1 MNRGYSMSLL
11 ELKDVKKS
19 FMLGKKKF
27 PVLKGI
33 NLELDRGEFVSIL
46 GESGGGKTTL
56 LNTIGG
62 LDSQFEGDI
71 FVDGK
76 SLKKGSD
83 KALDNYRSHTVGFVF
98 QSFHLIS
105 HLTILENVLVPL
117 EMSSLS
123 KSERIQRATDLLK
136 KVGLEEHVT
145 KHPNQLSGGQKQ
157 RVAIARA
164 LANDPEIIIADE
176 PTGALDSQ
184 NTKEVLKILDD
195 IAKEGKLVI
204 AVTHS
209 QTVADYGTRI
219 VHLADGVIDSDKTI
233 RESYKM
239 ENISDANKKITHLSF
254 MDTFRLA
261 WEHML
266 YTKGRNILII
276 IGAAI
281 GIFSVILMLGLGSG
295 VTGYINGEMTKQINP
310 NAIQVTKNLP
320 QNGAN
325 TDTDSINITKSD
337 ITSFK
342 DIKNVEKVEKAYF
355 LQSPKL
361 NYNKKNTNVQYF
373 QTWNATEKTGDI
385 TKGSKPSNGEIILLK
400 SDAQK
405 LNKKH
410 YKNLV
415 GKTVKMYI
423 STLDDDKKPTQVA
436 IDLKVSGIIK
446 SGSSAITYDTLKSAS
461 KKSNVTIK
469 PNFATLTV
477 NETQNVKAVQ
487 DKIKSYKM
495 TVKSKKQNKYMITG
509 VGAIIDQLNTYLNLA
524 FYVLAGV
531 AGISLI
537 VSAIMIIVVLYI
549 SVSERTQEIGILRA
563 IGARK
568 KDIRNM
574 FVSESFLIG
583 LVSGVFAVLIAYGV
597 QLLIN
602 NATQNAFKATIVSI
616 SPGNAIFGI
625 AISIIISLL
634 AALAPSRRAAKLD
647 PRDSL
652 TDE

>member
-1 MNRGYSMSLL
+1 MSLL

-19 FMLGKKKF
+19 FTLNKQEF

-33 NLELDRGEFVSIL
+33 DLKLDRGEFVSIL

-62 LDSQFEGDI
+62 LDSQFKGDI
-71 FVDGK
+71 LVDGK

-105 HLTILENVLVPL
+105 HLTILENVMVPL
-117 EMSSLS
+117 EMSSLN
-123 KSERIQRATDLLK
+123 KSQRTDRAKSLLA
-136 KVGLEEHVT
+136 KVGLSEHLD
-145 KHPNQLSGGQKQ
+145 KHPSQLSGGQKQ

-176 PTGALDSQ
+176 PTGALDSE
-184 NTKEVLKILDD
+184 NTEEVLKILDD

-209 QTVADYGTRI
+209 QIVADYGTRV
-219 VHLADGVIDSDKTI
+219 VHLQDGKVDSDKKL
-233 RESYKM
+233 RDSYPVPNDTTTEK
-239 ENISDANKKITHLSF
+239 NITHLSF
-254 MDTFRLA
+254 GDTFRLA
-261 WEHML
+261 WEHMR

-281 GIFSVILMLGLGSG
+281 GIFSVIFMLGLGSG
-295 VTGYINGEMTKQINP
+295 ITGYINGEMTKQVNP
-310 NAIQVTKNLP
+310 NAIQVTKTVSRD
-320 QNGAN
+320 N
-325 TDTDSINITKSD
+325 TDPNSINVTNSD
-337 ITSFK
+337 VKTLK
-342 DIKNVEKVEKAYF
+342 NIKNVKKVEKAYF
-355 LQSPKL
+355 AQGPKV
-361 NYNKKNTNVQYF
+361 NFNNKNVAVQFF
-373 QTWNATEKTGDI
+373 QTWNATEKPGDI
-385 TKGSKPSNGEIILLK
+385 TQGKKPGNNQIILLK

-405 LNKKH
+405 LDKNN
-410 YKNLV
+410 YKNMV
-415 GKTVKMYI
+415 GKNVKMYVT
-423 STLDDDKKPTQVA
+423 SLDKNNQPTQ
-436 IDLKVSGIIK
+436 ITMNLKVSGIIK
-446 SGSSAITYDTLKSAS
+446 SGSSAVTYNTLENAAKDA
-461 KKSNVTIK
+461 NVNIK
-469 PNFATLTV
+469 PNFVTLSV
-477 NETQNVKAVQ
+477 NNTLNVKDVQ
-487 DKIKSYKM
+487 NKVKSYK
-495 TVKSKKQNKYMITG
+495 TTIDKKKQNKYTITG
-509 VGAIIDQLNTYLNLA
+509 VGAIIDSLNTYLRLA
-524 FYVLAGV
+524 FDVLAGI

-574 FVSESFLIG
+574 FISESFLIG
-583 LVSGVFAVLIAYGV
+583 LLSGVFASIIAWLAQMGA
-597 QLLIN
+597 
-602 NATQNAFKATIVSI
+602 NAVAQGAFKATIVSI
-616 SPGNAIFGI
+616 SPGNFIFGI
-625 AISIIISLL
+625 VISIVISLL

>member
-1 MNRGYSMSLL
+1 MSLL
-11 ELKDVKKS
+11 ELKNVKKS
-19 FMLGKKKF
+19 FTLNKQEF

-33 NLELDRGEFVSIL
+33 DLKLDRGEFVSIL

-62 LDSQFEGDI
+62 LDSQFQGDI
-71 FVDGK
+71 LVDGK

-105 HLTILENVLVPL
+105 HLTILENVMVPL
-117 EMSSLS
+117 EMTSLN
-123 KSERIQRATDLLK
+123 KSQRTDRAKSLLA
-136 KVGLEEHVT
+136 KVGLAEHLD
-145 KHPNQLSGGQKQ
+145 KHPSQLSGGQKQ

-176 PTGALDSQ
+176 PTGALDSE
-184 NTKEVLKILDD
+184 NTEEVLKILDD

-209 QTVADYGTRI
+209 QIVADYGTRV
-219 VHLADGVIDSDKTI
+219 VHLQDGKIDSDKSL
-233 RESYKM
+233 R
-239 ENISDANKKITHLSF
+239 DAYPIPDQSSSQKNITHLSF
-254 MDTFRLA
+254 GDTFRLA
-261 WEHML
+261 WEHMR

-276 IGAAI
+276 LGAAI
-281 GIFSVILMLGLGSG
+281 GIFSVIFMLGLGSG
-295 VTGYINGEMTKQINP
+295 ITGYINGEMTKQVNP
-310 NAIQVTKNLP
+310 NAIQVTKTVSRD
-320 QNGAN
+320 N
-325 TDTDSINITKSD
+325 TDPNSINMTTADIDKLKS
-337 ITSFK
+337 
-342 DIKNVEKVEKAYF
+342 IKNVKKVEKAYF
-355 LQSPKL
+355 TQSSKV
-361 NYNKKNTNVQYF
+361 NYNQKNASLQFF
-373 QTWNATEKTGDI
+373 QTWNATEKSDDI
-385 TKGSKPSNGEIILLK
+385 TQGKKPNNNQIILLK

-405 LNKKH
+405 LDKKN
-410 YKNLV
+410 YKNMV
-415 GKTVKMYI
+415 GKTIKMYVT
-423 STLDDDKKPTQVA
+423 TLDKNNQPTQ
-436 IDLKVSGIIK
+436 ITMNLKVSGIIK
-446 SGSSAITYDTLKSAS
+446 SGSSAISYDTLETAAKAA
-461 KKSNVTIK
+461 NVSIK

-477 NETQNVKAVQ
+477 NDTLNVKGVQ
-487 DKIKSYKM
+487 EKVKSYK
-495 TVKSKKQNKYMITG
+495 TTIDKKKQNKYTITG
-509 VGAIIDQLNTYLNLA
+509 VGAIIDSLNTYLRLA
-524 FYVLAGV
+524 FDVLAGI

-574 FVSESFLIG
+574 FISESFLIG
-583 LVSGVFAVLIAYGV
+583 LLSGVFASIIAWLVQMGV
-597 QLLIN
+597 
-602 NATQNAFKATIVSI
+602 NAGAQSAFKATIVAI
-616 SPGNAIFGI
+616 SPGNFIFGI
-625 AISIIISLL
+625 VISIIISLL

>member
-1 MNRGYSMSLL
+1 MSLL

-19 FMLGKKKF
+19 FTLNKQEF

-33 NLELDRGEFVSIL
+33 NLKLDRGEFVSIL

-62 LDSQFEGDI
+62 LDSQFEGD
-71 FVDGK
+71 VLVNGQ

-105 HLTILENVLVPL
+105 HLTILENVMVPL
-117 EMSSLS
+117 EMSALS
-123 KSERIQRATDLLK
+123 RSERTDRAKSLLA
-136 KVGLEEHVT
+136 KVGLSEHLE

-184 NTKEVLKILDD
+184 NTEEVLKILDN

-209 QTVADYGTRI
+209 QMVADYGTRV
-219 VHLADGVIDSDKTI
+219 VHLQDGKIDSDEQL
-233 RESYKM
+233 RDSYPIPN
-239 ENISDANKKITHLSF
+239 ETSDKKKITHLSF
-254 MDTFRLA
+254 NDTFRLA
-261 WEHML
+261 WEHMR

-276 IGAAI
+276 LGAAI
-281 GIFSVILMLGLGSG
+281 GIFSVIFMLGLGSG
-295 VTGYINGEMTKQINP
+295 ITSYINGEMAKQVNP
-310 NAIQVTKNLP
+310 DAIQVTKNVSRD
-320 QNGAN
+320 N
-325 TDTDSINITKSD
+325 TDANSINMTNAD
-337 ITSFK
+337 IDRLK
-342 DIKNVEKVEKAYF
+342 GIKNVKKVEKAYF
-355 LQSPKL
+355 AQSPKV
-361 NYNKKNTNVQYF
+361 NYNTKNVSMQFF
-373 QTWNATEKTGDI
+373 QTWNATEKTNDI
-385 TKGSKPSNGEIILLK
+385 TQGKKPGNNEIILLK

-405 LNKKH
+405 LDKKN
-410 YKNLV
+410 YKDIV
-415 GKTVKMYI
+415 GKTVKLYI
-423 STLDDDKKPTQVA
+423 TSLNKNNQPTQ
-436 IDLKVSGIIK
+436 ITMNLKVSGIIT
-446 SGSSAITYDTLKSAS
+446 SGSSAISFNTLESAAKS
-461 KKSNVTIK
+461 SNVDLQ
-469 PNFATLTV
+469 PNFVTLTV
-477 NETQNVKAVQ
+477 NNTLNVKDVQ
-487 DKIKSYKM
+487 TKIKSYK
-495 TVKSKKQNKYMITG
+495 TTIDNKKQNRYTITG
-509 VGAIIDQLNTYLNLA
+509 VGAIIDSLNTYLRLA
-524 FYVLAGV
+524 FDVLAAI

-574 FVSESFLIG
+574 FISESFLIG
-583 LVSGVFAVLIAYGV
+583 LLSGVFASILAWLAQMGANSIAQG
-597 QLLIN
+597 
-602 NATQNAFKATIVSI
+602 AFKATIVSI
-616 SPGNAIFGI
+616 SAGNFIFGI
-625 AISIIISLL
+625 LVSVIISLL

>member
-1 MNRGYSMSLL
+1 MSLL

-33 NLELDRGEFVSIL
+33 NLKLDRGEFVSIL

-71 FVDGK
+71 FVDGQ

-123 KSERIQRATDLLK
+123 KSERVKRAKDLLK

-209 QTVADYGTRI
+209 QTVADFGTRI
-219 VHLADGVIDSDKTI
+219 VHLADGVIDSDKTL
-233 RESYKM
+233 RDSYQTS
-239 ENISDANKKITHLSF
+239 EITTGDKKITHLSF

-276 IGAAI
+276 LGAAI

-325 TDTDSINITKSD
+325 ADTDSININKSD
-337 ITSFK
+337 MKNFK
-342 DIKNVEKVEKAYF
+342 DIKNVKKVEKAYF

-361 NYNKKNTNVQYF
+361 NYDKKNTSPQYF
-373 QTWNATEKTGDI
+373 QTWNDTEKTGDI
-385 TKGSKPSNGEIILLK
+385 TKGSKPKNNEIILLK

-405 LNKKH
+405 LDKKH
-410 YKNLV
+410 YKDLV
-415 GKTVKMYI
+415 GKTIKMYI
-423 STLDDDKKPTQVA
+423 STLDDDKQPTQVTM
-436 IDLKVSGIIK
+436 DLKVSGIIK
-446 SGSSAITYDTLKSAS
+446 SGSSAITYDTLKTAS

-477 NETQNVKAVQ
+477 NETQNVKSVQ

-495 TVKSKKQNKYMITG
+495 TVKNKKQNKYMITG

-583 LVSGVFAVLIAYGV
+583 LVSGIFAVLLAYGI
-597 QLLIN
+597 QILIN
-602 NATQNAFKATIVSI
+602 NGTQNAFKATIVSI

-625 AISIIISLL
+625 VISIIISLL
-634 AALAPSRRAAKLD
+634 AALAPARRAAKLD

>member
-1 MNRGYSMSLL
+1 METSMSFL
-11 ELKDVKKS
+11 ELKNVQKS
-19 FMLGKKKF
+19 FFLGKKKF

-33 NLELDRGEFVSIL
+33 DLSLDRGEFVSIL

-71 FVDGK
+71 LVDGK

-105 HLTILENVLVPL
+105 HLTVLENVLVPL
-117 EMSSLS
+117 EMSTLNRHDRIKRAKSLL
-123 KSERIQRATDLLK
+123 E
-136 KVGLEEHVT
+136 KVGLTEHID

-164 LANDPEIIIADE
+164 LANDPDIIIADE
-176 PTGALDSQ
+176 PTGALDAQ
-184 NTKEVLKILDD
+184 NTEEVLRILNE
-195 IAKEGKLVI
+195 IAEEGKLVI

-219 VHLADGVIDSDKTI
+219 VHLANGVIDSDTNI
-233 RESYKM
+233 RNHYPARPSRR
-239 ENISDANKKITHLSF
+239 DRKITHLNF
-254 MDTFRLA
+254 GDTFRLA

-276 IGAAI
+276 LGAAI
-281 GIFSVILMLGLGSG
+281 GIFSVIFMLGLGSG
-295 VTGYINGEMTKQINP
+295 ITGYINKQMSDQVNP
-310 NAIQVTKNLP
+310 NAIQVTKNAASS
-320 QNGAN
+320 QVNSS
-325 TDTDSINITKSD
+325 TDTSD
-337 ITSFK
+337 ITMTNSDMKRFAK
-342 DIKNVEKVEKAYF
+342 IDHVKKIEKAYF
-355 LQSPKL
+355 AQAPKITMG
-361 NYNKKNTNVQYF
+361 KKNISVPYF
-373 QTWNATEKTGDI
+373 QTWNATEKSGDI
-385 TKGSKPSNGEIILLK
+385 VAGHKPGKNEIILLK
-400 SDAQK
+400 SDATR

-410 YKNLV
+410 YKDLV
-415 GKTVKMYI
+415 GKTITIYVPSQDSNKQPVNVK
-423 STLDDDKKPTQVA
+423 KK
-436 IDLKVSGIIK
+436 LKISGIIK
-446 SGSSAITYDTLKSAS
+446 SGSTAITFDTLKSAS
-461 KKSNVTIK
+461 AKYNVSIK
-469 PNFATLTV
+469 PNFVTLTADS
-477 NETQNVKAVQ
+477 TLNVKKIQ
-487 DKIKSYKM
+487 DKIKSFKH
-495 TVKSKKQNKYMITG
+495 TVKGKQVAVYTITG
-509 VGAIIDQLNTYLNLA
+509 VGAIIDSLNTYLKLA
-524 FYVLAGV
+524 FDVLA
-531 AGISLI
+531 AIASISLI

-574 FVSESFLIG
+574 FISESFLIG
-583 LVSGVFAVLIAYGV
+583 LSSGVFAVIIAYLV
-597 QLLIN
+597 EWAAN
-602 NATQNAFKATIVSI
+602 SAAQNAFKATIVAI

-625 AISIIISLL
+625 VVSILISLV

>member
-1 MNRGYSMSLL
+1 MSFL
-11 ELKDVKKS
+11 ELKNVQKS
-19 FMLGKKKF
+19 FYLGKKKF

-33 NLELDRGEFVSIL
+33 NLSLDRGEFVSIL

-71 FVDGK
+71 LVDGK

-105 HLTILENVLVPL
+105 HLTVLENVLVPL
-117 EMSSLS
+117 EMSTLSRHNRIERAKSLL
-123 KSERIQRATDLLK
+123 E
-136 KVGLEEHVT
+136 KVGLTEHID
-145 KHPNQLSGGQKQ
+145 KHPSQLSGGQKQ

-164 LANDPEIIIADE
+164 LANDPDIIIADE

-184 NTKEVLKILDD
+184 NTEEVLKILDD

-219 VHLADGVIDSDKTI
+219 VHLANGVIDSDTI
-233 RESYKM
+233 IRKSYLSSQ
-239 ENISDANKKITHLSF
+239 IARRDKKITHLSF
-254 MDTFRLA
+254 GDTFRLA

-276 IGAAI
+276 LGAAI
-281 GIFSVILMLGLGSG
+281 GIFSVIFMLGLGSG
-295 VTGYINGEMTKQINP
+295 ITGYINDQMSSQVNP
-310 NAIQVTKNLP
+310 NAIQVTKNVASS
-320 QNGAN
+320 QVNSS
-325 TDTDSINITKSD
+325 TDTSD
-337 ITSFK
+337 ITMSNSDMKKFAK
-342 DIKNVEKVEKAYF
+342 INHVEKIEKAYF
-355 LQSPKL
+355 AQAPKL
-361 NYNKKNTNVQYF
+361 VYQKKNISVPYF

-385 TKGSKPSNGEIILLK
+385 VAGHKPGKNEIILLK
-400 SDAQK
+400 SDATR

-410 YKNLV
+410 YKSLV
-415 GKTVKMYI
+415 GKTVNIYI
-423 STLDDDKKPTQVA
+423 PSQDKNKTPVQVKA
-436 IDLKVSGIIK
+436 KLKISGIIK
-446 SGSSAITYDTLKSAS
+446 SGSTAITYDTLKSAS
-461 KKSNVTIK
+461 SNYGVTIK
-469 PNFATLTV
+469 PNFVTLTADDTLHV
-477 NETQNVKAVQ
+477 KDIQNK
-487 DKIKSYKM
+487 
-495 TVKSKKQNKYMITG
+495 VKSFQTTNSKGKKVAAYTITG
-509 VGAIIDQLNTYLNLA
+509 VGAIIDELNTYLKLA
-524 FYVLAGV
+524 FDVLAAI

-574 FVSESFLIG
+574 FLSESFLIG
-583 LVSGVFAVLIAYGV
+583 LVSGVFAVIIAYIV
-597 QLLIN
+597 QFAAN
-602 NATQNAFKATIVSI
+602 SAAQSAFKATIVSI

-625 AISIIISLL
+625 VVSVIISLI

>member
-1 MNRGYSMSLL
+1 MSLL

-33 NLELDRGEFVSIL
+33 NLSLDRGEFVSIL

-117 EMSSLS
+117 EMSSLN
-123 KSERIQRATDLLK
+123 KSERIKRAKDLLK

-184 NTKEVLKILDD
+184 NTEEVLKILDD

-219 VHLADGVIDSDKTI
+219 VHLADGVIDSDKKI
-233 RESYKM
+233 RDSYKA
-239 ENISDANKKITHLSF
+239 EEPADNNKNITHLSF

-276 IGAAI
+276 LGAAI

-325 TDTDSINITKSD
+325 SDTDSINITKSD
-337 ITSFK
+337 LKNFK
-342 DIKNVEKVEKAYF
+342 DIANVEKVQKAYF

-361 NYNKKNTNVQYF
+361 NYNKKNTAVQYF
-373 QTWNATEKTGDI
+373 QTWNDTEKIGDI

-400 SDAQK
+400 ADAQK
-405 LNKKH
+405 LDKKH

-415 GKTVKMYI
+415 GKTVKIYI

-446 SGSSAITYDTLKSAS
+446 SGSSAITYDTLKNAS

-477 NETQNVKAVQ
+477 NDTKNVKSVQ

-495 TVKSKKQNKYMITG
+495 TVKNKKQNKYMITG

-583 LVSGVFAVLIAYGV
+583 LVSGIFAVLIAYGV

-602 NATQNAFKATIVSI
+602 SATQNAFKATIVSI
-616 SPGNAIFGI
+616 SSGNAIFGI
-625 AISIIISLL
+625 VISIIISLL
-634 AALAPSRRAAKLD
+634 AALAPARRAAKLD

>member
-1 MNRGYSMSLL
+1 MSLL

-33 NLELDRGEFVSIL
+33 NLKLDRGEFVSIL

-71 FVDGK
+71 FVDGQ

-123 KSERIQRATDLLK
+123 KSERVKRAKDLLK

-209 QTVADYGTRI
+209 QTVADFGTRI
-219 VHLADGVIDSDKTI
+219 VHLADGVIDSDKTL
-233 RESYKM
+233 RDSYQTS
-239 ENISDANKKITHLSF
+239 EITTDDKKITHLSF

-276 IGAAI
+276 LGAAI

-325 TDTDSINITKSD
+325 ADTDSININKSD
-337 ITSFK
+337 MKNFK
-342 DIKNVEKVEKAYF
+342 DIKNVKKVEKAYF

-361 NYNKKNTNVQYF
+361 NYDKKNTSPQYF
-373 QTWNATEKTGDI
+373 QTWNDTEKTGDI
-385 TKGSKPSNGEIILLK
+385 TKGSKPKNNEIILLK

-405 LNKKH
+405 LDKKH
-410 YKNLV
+410 YKDLV
-415 GKTVKMYI
+415 GKTIKMYI
-423 STLDDDKKPTQVA
+423 STLDDDKQPTQVTM
-436 IDLKVSGIIK
+436 DLKVSGIIK
-446 SGSSAITYDTLKSAS
+446 SGSSAITYDTLKTAS

-477 NETQNVKAVQ
+477 NETQNVKSVQ
-487 DKIKSYKM
+487 DKVKSYKM
-495 TVKSKKQNKYMITG
+495 TVKNKKQNKYMITG

-583 LVSGVFAVLIAYGV
+583 LVSGIFAVLLAYGI
-597 QLLIN
+597 QILIN
-602 NATQNAFKATIVSI
+602 NGTQNAFKATIVSI

-625 AISIIISLL
+625 VISIIISLL
-634 AALAPSRRAAKLD
+634 AALAPARRAAKLD

>member
-1 MNRGYSMSLL
+1 MSLL

-19 FMLGKKKF
+19 FTLNKQEF

-33 NLELDRGEFVSIL
+33 NLKLDRGEFVSIL

-62 LDSQFEGDI
+62 LDSQFEGD
-71 FVDGK
+71 VLVNGQ

-105 HLTILENVLVPL
+105 HLTILENVMVPL
-117 EMSSLS
+117 EMSALS
-123 KSERIQRATDLLK
+123 RSERTDRAKSLLA
-136 KVGLEEHVT
+136 KVGLSEHLG

-184 NTKEVLKILDD
+184 NTEEVLKILDN

-209 QTVADYGTRI
+209 QMVADYGTRV
-219 VHLADGVIDSDKTI
+219 VHLQDGKIDSDEQL
-233 RESYKM
+233 RDSYPIPN
-239 ENISDANKKITHLSF
+239 ETSAEKKITHLSF
-254 MDTFRLA
+254 NDTFRLA
-261 WEHML
+261 WEHMR

-276 IGAAI
+276 LGAAI
-281 GIFSVILMLGLGSG
+281 GIFAVIFMLGLGSG
-295 VTGYINGEMTKQINP
+295 ITSYINGEMAKQVNP
-310 NAIQVTKNLP
+310 DAIQVTKNVSRD
-320 QNGAN
+320 N
-325 TDTDSINITKSD
+325 TDANSINMTNAD
-337 ITSFK
+337 IDRLK
-342 DIKNVEKVEKAYF
+342 GIKNVKKVEKAYF
-355 LQSPKL
+355 AQSTKV
-361 NYNKKNTNVQYF
+361 NYNTKNVSMQFF
-373 QTWNATEKTGDI
+373 QTWNATEKTNDI
-385 TKGSKPSNGEIILLK
+385 TQGKKPGNNEIILLK

-405 LNKKH
+405 LDKKN
-410 YKNLV
+410 YKDIV
-415 GKTVKMYI
+415 GKTVKLYI
-423 STLDDDKKPTQVA
+423 TSLNKNNQPTQ
-436 IDLKVSGIIK
+436 ITMNLKVSGIIT
-446 SGSSAITYDTLKSAS
+446 SGSSAISFNTLESAAKS
-461 KKSNVTIK
+461 SNVDLQ
-469 PNFATLTV
+469 PNFVTLTV
-477 NETQNVKAVQ
+477 NNTLNVKDVQ
-487 DKIKSYKM
+487 TKIKSYK
-495 TVKSKKQNKYMITG
+495 TTIDNKKQNRYTITG
-509 VGAIIDQLNTYLNLA
+509 VGAIIDSLNTYLRLA
-524 FYVLAGV
+524 FDVLAAI

-574 FVSESFLIG
+574 FISESFLIG
-583 LVSGVFAVLIAYGV
+583 LLSGVFASILAWLAQMGANSIAQG
-597 QLLIN
+597 
-602 NATQNAFKATIVSI
+602 AFKATIVSI
-616 SPGNAIFGI
+616 SPGNFIFGI
-625 AISIIISLL
+625 LVSVIISLL

>member
-1 MNRGYSMSLL
+1 MSLL
-11 ELKDVKKS
+11 ELKNVKKS
-19 FMLGKKKF
+19 FTLNKQEF

-33 NLELDRGEFVSIL
+33 NLKLDRGEFVSIL

-62 LDSQFEGDI
+62 LDSQFKGDI

-105 HLTILENVLVPL
+105 HLTILENVMVPL

-123 KSERIQRATDLLK
+123 KSQRTERAKSLLA
-136 KVGLEEHVT
+136 KVGLEEHLD
-145 KHPNQLSGGQKQ
+145 KHPSQLSGGQKQ

-176 PTGALDSQ
+176 PTGALDSE
-184 NTKEVLKILDD
+184 NTTEVLKILDE
-195 IAKEGKLVI
+195 ISKEGKLVI

-209 QTVADYGTRI
+209 QIVADYGTRV
-219 VHLADGVIDSDKTI
+219 VHLQDGKVDSDK
-233 RESYKM
+233 RLRDSYPIVN
-239 ENISDANKKITHLSF
+239 ETTSDKKITHLSF
-254 MDTFRLA
+254 GNTFRLA
-261 WEHML
+261 WEHMR

-276 IGAAI
+276 LGAAI
-281 GIFSVILMLGLGSG
+281 GIFSVIFMLGLGSG
-295 VTGYINGEMTKQINP
+295 ITGYINGEMTKQVNP
-310 NAIQVTKNLP
+310 NAIQVTKTVSRD
-320 QNGAN
+320 N
-325 TDTDSINITKSD
+325 TDPNSINMNDSD
-337 ITSFK
+337 INAMK
-342 DIKNVEKVEKAYF
+342 RIKNVKKVEKAYF
-355 LQSPKL
+355 AQSPKL
-361 NYNKKNTNVQYF
+361 NYNNKNTSVQFF
-373 QTWNATEKTGDI
+373 QTWNATEKSDDI
-385 TKGSKPSNGEIILLK
+385 TQGKKPSNNQIILLK

-405 LNKKH
+405 LDKKN
-410 YKNLV
+410 YKNMV
-415 GKTVKMYI
+415 GKTIKMYI
-423 STLDDDKKPTQVA
+423 TSMDKNNQPTQVPLT
-436 IDLKVSGIIK
+436 LKVSGIIK
-446 SGSSAITYDTLKSAS
+446 SGSSAITYNTLKSAAAS
-461 KKSNVTIK
+461 SNVTIK
-469 PNFATLTV
+469 PNFVTLSV
-477 NETQNVKAVQ
+477 NETLNVKGVQ
-487 DKIKSYKM
+487 EKVKSYK
-495 TVKSKKQNKYMITG
+495 TTINKKKQNKYTITG
-509 VGAIIDQLNTYLNLA
+509 VGAIIDSLNTYLRLA
-524 FYVLAGV
+524 FDVLAGI

-574 FVSESFLIG
+574 FISESFLIG
-583 LVSGVFAVLIAYGV
+583 LLSGVFASIIAWLAQMGV
-597 QLLIN
+597 NSIAQG
-602 NATQNAFKATIVSI
+602 AFKATIVAI
-616 SPGNAIFGI
+616 SPGNFIFGI
-625 AISIIISLL
+625 VVSVVISLL

>member
-1 MNRGYSMSLL
+1 MSLL

-19 FMLGKKKF
+19 FILNKQEF

-33 NLELDRGEFVSIL
+33 NLKLDRGEFVSIL

-62 LDSQFEGDI
+62 LDSQFQGDI
-71 FVDGK
+71 LVNGK

-105 HLTILENVLVPL
+105 HLTILENVMVPL
-117 EMSSLS
+117 EMSDLNKGQRIDRAKSLL
-123 KSERIQRATDLLK
+123 A
-136 KVGLEEHVT
+136 KVGLSEHLD
-145 KHPNQLSGGQKQ
+145 KHPSQLSGGQKQ

-176 PTGALDSQ
+176 PTGALDSE
-184 NTKEVLKILDD
+184 NTEEVLKILDD

-209 QTVADYGTRI
+209 QIVADYGTRV
-219 VHLADGVIDSDKTI
+219 VHLQDGKVDSDKKL
-233 RESYKM
+233 RNSYPIPN
-239 ENISDANKKITHLSF
+239 EINTDKKITHLSF
-254 MDTFRLA
+254 GDTFRLA
-261 WEHML
+261 WEHMR

-281 GIFSVILMLGLGSG
+281 GIFSVIFMLGLGSG
-295 VTGYINGEMTKQINP
+295 ITNYINGEMTKQVNP
-310 NAIQVTKNLP
+310 NAIQVTKTVSRD
-320 QNGAN
+320 N
-325 TDTDSINITKSD
+325 TDSNSINISNSD
-337 ITSFK
+337 VNTFK
-342 DIKNVEKVEKAYF
+342 KIKNVKKVEKAYF
-355 LQSPKL
+355 AQSPKV
-361 NYNKKNTNVQYF
+361 NYGTKNTSIQFF
-373 QTWNATEKTGDI
+373 QTWNATEKPGDI
-385 TKGSKPSNGEIILLK
+385 TKGKKPGNNQIILLK

-405 LNKKH
+405 LDKNN
-410 YKNLV
+410 YKNMV

-423 STLDDDKKPTQVA
+423 TSLDKNNQPTQVA
-436 IDLKVSGIIK
+436 MNLKVSGIIK
-446 SGSSAITYDTLKSAS
+446 SGSSAVTYNTLESAA
-461 KKSNVTIK
+461 KDANVSIK
-469 PNFATLTV
+469 PNFVTLSV
-477 NETQNVKAVQ
+477 NNTLNVKGVQ
-487 DKIKSYKM
+487 EKVKSYK
-495 TVKSKKQNKYMITG
+495 TTIDKKKQNKYTITG
-509 VGAIIDQLNTYLNLA
+509 VGAIIDSLNTYLRLA
-524 FYVLAGV
+524 FDVLAGI

-574 FVSESFLIG
+574 FISESFLIG
-583 LVSGVFAVLIAYGV
+583 LLSGVFASIIAWLAQMGV
-597 QLLIN
+597 
-602 NATQNAFKATIVSI
+602 NAGTESAFKATIVSI
-616 SPGNAIFGI
+616 SPGNFIFGI
-625 AISIIISLL
+625 VISIVISLL

>member
-1 MNRGYSMSLL
+1 MSLL

-71 FVDGK
+71 LVDGK

-123 KSERIQRATDLLK
+123 KSERVQRATDLLK

-219 VHLADGVIDSDKTI
+219 VHLADGVIDSDKVI
-233 RESYKM
+233 RDSY
-239 ENISDANKKITHLSF
+239 EIEDVSDANKKITHLSF

-261 WEHML
+261 WEHMI

-281 GIFSVILMLGLGSG
+281 GIFSIILMLGLGSG

-320 QNGAN
+320 QNGTN

-337 ITSFK
+337 IKDFK

-385 TKGSKPSNGEIILLK
+385 TKGSKPGNGEIILLK

-495 TVKSKKQNKYMITG
+495 TVKNKKQNKYMITG

>member
-1 MNRGYSMSLL
+1 MSLL

>member
-1 MNRGYSMSLL
+1 MSLL
-11 ELKDVKKS
+11 ELRDVRKS
-19 FMLGKKKF
+19 FSLGKKEF

-62 LDSQFEGDI
+62 LDSQFKGDI

-117 EMSSLS
+117 EMSSLK
-123 KSERIQRATDLLK
+123 KSQRVQRAKDLLE
-136 KVGLEEHVT
+136 KVGLTEHID

-184 NTKEVLKILDD
+184 NTQEVLRILDD

-209 QTVADYGTRI
+209 QQVADYGTRI
-219 VHLADGVIDSDKTI
+219 VHLADGVIDSDQQI
-233 RESYKM
+233 RPSYPLV
-239 ENISDANKKITHLSF
+239 EDNNNSKKITHLSF
-254 MDTFRLA
+254 GDTFRLA

-281 GIFSVILMLGLGSG
+281 GIFSVIFMLGLGSG
-295 VTGYINGEMTKQINP
+295 VTGYINDQMESQVNP
-310 NAIQVTKNLP
+310 NAIQITKNIP
-320 QNGAN
+320 QSQNQAG
-325 TDTDSINITKSD
+325 DTSGIDITKSD
-337 ITSFK
+337 MRTFNNLK
-342 DIKNVEKVEKAYF
+342 HVKKVEQAYF
-355 LQSPKL
+355 VQSPKI
-361 NYNKKNTNVQYF
+361 NYDKKNASIQYF

-385 TKGSKPSNGEIILLK
+385 TKGTKPSNGEVILLK

-405 LNKKH
+405 LNKKN
-410 YKNLV
+410 YKSMV

-423 STLDDDKKPTQVA
+423 TTLDDNKQPAQIA
-436 IDLKVSGIIK
+436 INLKVSGIIK
-446 SGSSAITYDTLKSAS
+446 SGSSAITLDTLKTAAS
-461 KKSNVTIK
+461 KSNVTIK
-469 PNFATLTV
+469 PNFVTLTIDD
-477 NETQNVKAVQ
+477 THNVKAVQ
-487 DKIKSYKM
+487 QKIKSYKT
-495 TVKSKKQNKYMITG
+495 TVKGKKQNKYMITG
-509 VGAIIDQLNTYLNLA
+509 VGAVIDQLNTYLNLA

-574 FVSESFLIG
+574 FISESFLIG
-583 LVSGVFAVLIAYGV
+583 LVSGGFAILIAYLVQIGV
-597 QLLIN
+597 N
-602 NATQNAFKATIVSI
+602 HATQSAFKATIISI

>member
-1 MNRGYSMSLL
+1 MSLL
-11 ELKDVKKS
+11 ELKDVRKS
-19 FMLGKKKF
+19 FSLGKKEF

-62 LDSQFEGDI
+62 LDSQFKGDI

-117 EMSSLS
+117 EMSSLKKADRIKRA
-123 KSERIQRATDLLK
+123 KSLLE
-136 KVGLEEHVT
+136 KVGLTEHID

-176 PTGALDSQ
+176 PTGALDAQ
-184 NTKEVLKILDD
+184 NTQEVLKILDD

-209 QTVADYGTRI
+209 QQVADFGTRV
-219 VHLADGVIDSDKTI
+219 VHLADGVIDSDQQL
-233 RESYKM
+233 RPSYPPI
-239 ENISDANKKITHLSF
+239 EDNDSDKKITHLSF
-254 MDTFRLA
+254 GNTFRLA

-276 IGAAI
+276 LGAAI
-281 GIFSVILMLGLGSG
+281 GIFSVIFMLGLGSG
-295 VTGYINGEMTKQINP
+295 VTGYINDQMQSQVNP
-310 NAIQVTKNLP
+310 NAIQITKNLTP
-320 QNGAN
+320 SQNRAG
-325 TDTDSINITKSD
+325 DTSSINITKSD
-337 ITSFK
+337 MKTFHDLK
-342 DIKNVEKVEKAYF
+342 HVKKVEQAYF
-355 LQSPKL
+355 AQSPKI
-361 NYNKKNTNVQYF
+361 NYNKQNASIQYF

-385 TKGSKPSNGEIILLK
+385 TKGTKPGNGEVILLK

-405 LNKKH
+405 LNKKN

-423 STLDDDKKPTQVA
+423 TTLDDNKQPAQVA
-436 IDLKVSGIIK
+436 INLKVSGIIK
-446 SGSSAITYDTLKSAS
+446 SGSSAITLDTLKNAAS
-461 KKSNVTIK
+461 KSNVTIK
-469 PNFATLTV
+469 PNFVTLTV
-477 NETQNVKAVQ
+477 DNTKNVKAVQ
-487 DKIKSYKM
+487 QQVKSYKI
-495 TVKSKKQNKYMITG
+495 TDKGKQHNKYMITG
-509 VGAIIDQLNTYLNLA
+509 VGAIIDQLNTYINLA

-574 FVSESFLIG
+574 FISESFLIG
-583 LVSGVFAVLIAYGV
+583 LVSGGFAVLLAYLV
-597 QLLIN
+597 QLAVN
-602 NATQNAFKATIVSI
+602 HATQNAFKATIISI

-625 AISIIISLL
+625 VISIIISLL

>member
-1 MNRGYSMSLL
+1 MSLL

-19 FMLGKKKF
+19 FTLNKQEF

-33 NLELDRGEFVSIL
+33 NLKLDRGEFVSIL

-62 LDSQFEGDI
+62 LDSQFEGD
-71 FVDGK
+71 VLVNGQ

-105 HLTILENVLVPL
+105 HLTILENVMVPL
-117 EMSSLS
+117 EMSALS
-123 KSERIQRATDLLK
+123 RSERTDRAKSLLA
-136 KVGLEEHVT
+136 KVGLSEHLE

-184 NTKEVLKILDD
+184 NTEEVLKILDN

-209 QTVADYGTRI
+209 QMVADYGTRV
-219 VHLADGVIDSDKTI
+219 VHLQDGKIDSDEQL
-233 RESYKM
+233 RDSYPIPN
-239 ENISDANKKITHLSF
+239 ETSDKKKITHLSF
-254 MDTFRLA
+254 NDTFRLA
-261 WEHML
+261 WEHMR

-276 IGAAI
+276 LGAAI
-281 GIFSVILMLGLGSG
+281 GIFSVIFMLGLGSG
-295 VTGYINGEMTKQINP
+295 ITSYINGEMAKQVNP
-310 NAIQVTKNLP
+310 DAIQVTKNVSRD
-320 QNGAN
+320 N
-325 TDTDSINITKSD
+325 TDANSINMTNAD
-337 ITSFK
+337 IDRLK
-342 DIKNVEKVEKAYF
+342 GIKNVKKVEKAYF
-355 LQSPKL
+355 AQSPKV
-361 NYNKKNTNVQYF
+361 NYNTKNVSMQFF
-373 QTWNATEKTGDI
+373 QTWNATEKTNDI
-385 TKGSKPSNGEIILLK
+385 TQGKKPGNNEIILLK

-405 LNKKH
+405 LDKKN
-410 YKNLV
+410 YKDIV
-415 GKTVKMYI
+415 GKTVKLYI
-423 STLDDDKKPTQVA
+423 TSLNKNNQPTQ
-436 IDLKVSGIIK
+436 ITMNLKVSGIIT
-446 SGSSAITYDTLKSAS
+446 SGSSAISFNTLESAAKS
-461 KKSNVTIK
+461 SNVDLQ
-469 PNFATLTV
+469 PNFVTLTV
-477 NETQNVKAVQ
+477 NNTLNVKDVQ
-487 DKIKSYKM
+487 TKIKSYK
-495 TVKSKKQNKYMITG
+495 TTIDNKKQNRYTITG
-509 VGAIIDQLNTYLNLA
+509 VGAIIDSLNTYLRLA
-524 FYVLAGV
+524 FDVLAAI

-574 FVSESFLIG
+574 FISESFLIG
-583 LVSGVFAVLIAYGV
+583 LLSGVFASILAWLAQMGANSIAQG
-597 QLLIN
+597 
-602 NATQNAFKATIVSI
+602 AFKATIVSI
-616 SPGNAIFGI
+616 SPGNFIFGI
-625 AISIIISLL
+625 LVSVIISLL

>member
-1 MNRGYSMSLL
+1 MSLL

-33 NLELDRGEFVSIL
+33 NLELNRGEFVSIL

-71 FVDGK
+71 LVDGK

-123 KSERIQRATDLLK
+123 KSERVERAKDLLK

-145 KHPNQLSGGQKQ
+145 KHTNQLSGGQKQ

-184 NTKEVLKILDD
+184 NTEEVLKILDD

-233 RESYKM
+233 RDSYKIE
-239 ENISDANKKITHLSF
+239 ENINSNKKITHLSF

-276 IGAAI
+276 LGAAI

-325 TDTDSINITKSD
+325 SDTDSINITKSD
-337 ITSFK
+337 MKNFK
-342 DIKNVEKVEKAYF
+342 DIDNVQKVEKAYF

-361 NYNKKNTNVQYF
+361 NYNKKNTSIPYF
-373 QTWNATEKTGDI
+373 QTWNNTEKTGDI

-405 LNKKH
+405 LDKKH

-415 GKTVKMYI
+415 GKTVKIYI

-446 SGSSAITYDTLKSAS
+446 SGSSAITYDTLKSAA

-477 NETQNVKAVQ
+477 NETKNVKPVQ
-487 DKIKSYKM
+487 DKIKSYQM
-495 TVKSKKQNKYMITG
+495 TVKNKKQNKYMITG

-602 NATQNAFKATIVSI
+602 NATQSAFKATIVSI

-625 AISIIISLL
+625 VISIIISLL
-634 AALAPSRRAAKLD
+634 AALAPARRAAKLD

>member
-1 MNRGYSMSLL
+1 MSLL

-71 FVDGK
+71 LVDGK

-123 KSERIQRATDLLK
+123 KSERVQRATDLLK

-219 VHLADGVIDSDKTI
+219 VHLADGVIDSDKVI
-233 RESYKM
+233 RDSY
-239 ENISDANKKITHLSF
+239 EIEDVSDANKKITHLSF

-281 GIFSVILMLGLGSG
+281 GIFSIILMLGLGSG

-320 QNGAN
+320 QNGTN

-337 ITSFK
+337 IKDFK

-385 TKGSKPSNGEIILLK
+385 TKGSKPGNGEIILLK

-495 TVKSKKQNKYMITG
+495 TVKNKKQNKYMITG